1 LKHPFFKLRNFH
13 KRKKIKKENV
23 QNKVICKVSMV
34 ESQNKNKNNNNKLP
48 DLYVVPVSSQKNI
61 EG

>member
-1 LKHPFFKLRNFH
+1 
-13 KRKKIKKENV
+13 
-23 QNKVICKVSMV
+23 MV